1 MATLTYCKGLPTDS
15 LKVNALGCSELE
27 MFLEAYAPIF
37 RNAALETV
45 TYLLSGASFDKSK
58 WNTYLQATF
67 KINKRHA
74 NGVISYAKGKVDGA
88 KEHRALHLKTLT
100 GRVKSLNAWID
111 KASRK
116 LRLAQKFYAKPD
128 WQHSRTGTKFPMSC
142 SLTYRQTN
150 FGSVRFQLHQKKRK
164 LFLLQNKIEVLKHQP
179 IHVSVPHSQV
189 FVVGS
194 KDESLGNQVSQ
205 WDGNRIKFRVPECLE
220 AQFGKAVSADIGS
233 FERNINRLPPDGAK
247 SWHFYRKG
255 GKWVAA
261 VQFTPAQVKGV
272 SKHHRYGCIG
282 IDMNP
287 GSIGWAYLDSDGNLK
302 DKGQIPL
309 EMGLPSGA
317 QEAQIVEACLLL
329 AKLAIEHQCPV
340 VCEALDFSKKKEQL
354 GERSRKYARMLSGWA
369 YSQFYK
375 LLGSILSNRG
385 IELRQV
391 NPAYSSFFALIK
403 YMRMYG
409 LSSDCAAA
417 LVIGRRGMYLAEKI
431 PSAITAYFEVNS
443 EKHVWH
449 WLNKLNKLIQQSGRI
464 LCRHSYFTISNWSF
478 LANLDPMA

>member
-1 MATLTYCKGLPTDS
+1 
-15 LKVNALGCSELE
+15 
-27 MFLEAYAPIF
+27 
-37 RNAALETV
+37 
-45 TYLLSGASFDKSK
+45 
-58 WNTYLQATF
+58 
-67 KINKRHA
+67 
-74 NGVISYAKGKVDGA
+74 VDGA

-100 GRVKSLNAWID
+100 GKVKSLNAWID

-116 LRLAQKFYAKPD
+116 LRLAQKFYAKLD

-150 FGSVRFQLHQKKRK
+150 FSCIKFQLHQKKRK

-220 AQFGKAVSADIGS
+220 ARFGKVVSADIGS

-247 SWHFYRKG
+247 SWHFYRKD

-261 VQFTPAQVKGV
+261 VQFTPAQVKVV

-369 YSQFYK
+369 YRQFYK

-478 LANLDPMA
+478 LANLDPIA